1 MRTFLHRL
9 LGLARA
15 RGFDAAGGGRR
26 WHGARTVDGLNAAI
40 LAGATT
46 AARRAGWYARNNPWV
61 AAAVDSL
68 VGNVV
73 GAGIKPQSTHP
84 DRAVR
89 ERLQALWLRWTDHAA
104 PDGLADFYGLQAMA
118 VRAMVESGE
127 SFARLRV
134 ANDAATIPL
143 HLELLDREQV
153 PMELHR
159 EIGGGARIRAGIEF
173 DAAGRRVAYR
183 VLSSR
188 PGDPLGSFRMDPPRV
203 PAADCLHLFKPLAA
217 GQLRGI
223 TWLAP
228 VLLRLHEL
236 DQFEDAALVKAKV
249 AALFT
254 GFITDPDGTA
264 GDPALRA
271 RQMGEAL
278 YARINPRHELSE
290 PARRYAYATP
300 VDMAKE
306 LLTLR
311 GESTMALSPASLVTR
326 ALHTTSDFPIIL
338 GDTVGRVLR
347 DAYQAAPSGIRR
359 LGRQTTA
366 RDFRAMNKIM
376 LGEAPLLEKLNE
388 HGEIKAGTMAE
399 AREAYKVETW
409 ARKIGIT
416 RQVLVNDDLGAF
428 ADLARRM
435 GQAAA
440 ETEARILVT
449 LLEAGSGNGPTMS
462 DGKTLFHADH
472 GNKAG
477 TGAAIS
483 DATLS
488 AARLAL
494 RTQKGIEDRTIRVTP
509 RNLLVPPALE
519 TTAEKWLASIAPA
532 TAADVNPFSGSLSLV
547 VEPRL
552 SSAARWYVTA
562 DPGEI
567 DGLEFAYLSGAEGPQ
582 VESRSGW
589 DVDGVEIR
597 VILDFG
603 AGFIDHRGWFMN
615 PGA

>member
-1 MRTFLHRL
+1 MILSPMRTFLHRL

-26 WHGARTVDGLNAAI
+26 CEGARTVDGLNAAI

-89 ERLQALWLRWTDHAA
+89 ERLQALWLRWTDHAV

-134 ANDAATIPL
+134 ASVTAGIPL

-153 PMELHR
+153 PMDLHR

-188 PGDPLGSFRMDPPRV
+188 PGDPLGSLRMDPIRV

-236 DQFEDAALVKAKV
+236 DQFEDTALVKAKV

-264 GDPALRA
+264 GGLSGTNTGGALTVGMEPGSLIPLPPGADIRFSNPTEHDAYAPFVKNHLRA
-271 RQMGEAL
+271 VAAGLGLPYELVSAIWRASP
-278 YARINPRHELSE
+278 IPRS
-290 PARRYAYATP
+290 
-300 VDMAKE
+300 
-306 LLTLR
+306 
-311 GESTMALSPASLVTR
+311 
-326 ALHTTSDFPIIL
+326 
-338 GDTVGRVLR
+338 
-347 DAYQAAPSGIRR
+347 APDS
-359 LGRQTTA
+359 
-366 RDFRAMNKIM
+366 
-376 LGEAPLLEKLNE
+376 
-388 HGEIKAGTMAE
+388 
-399 AREAYKVETW
+399 
-409 ARKIGIT
+409 
-416 RQVLVNDDLGAF
+416 
-428 ADLARRM
+428 
-435 GQAAA
+435 
-440 ETEARILVT
+440 
-449 LLEAGSGNGPTMS
+449 S
-462 DGKTLFHADH
+462 
-472 GNKAG
+472 
-477 TGAAIS
+477 
-483 DATLS
+483 
-488 AARLAL
+488 
-494 RTQKGIEDRTIRVTP
+494 
-509 RNLLVPPALE
+509 
-519 TTAEKWLASIAPA
+519 
-532 TAADVNPFSGSLSLV
+532 
-547 VEPRL
+547 
-552 SSAARWYVTA
+552 SSAAASSNCSTT
-562 DPGEI
+562 
-567 DGLEFAYLSGAEGPQ
+567 
-582 VESRSGW
+582 
-589 DVDGVEIR
+589 
-597 VILDFG
+597 
-603 AGFIDHRGWFMN
+603 
-615 PGA
+615 